1 MKKVIK
7 KITDAILKPKTEFS
21 MTEDEFYEKYT
32 PVKNHLDNNASF
44 DGCMFETYGKECDHI
59 LTLAQ
64 DPQKKRTVWTI
75 LDTDGN
81 LYFVNDYHY
90 VNRLGYL
97 VTTEQFPEGVEIE
110 VKLDTE

>member
-7 KITDAILKPKTEFS
+7 KITDAIL
-21 MTEDEFYEKYT
+21 
-32 PVKNHLDNNASF
+32 
-44 DGCMFETYGKECDHI
+44 
-59 LTLAQ
+59 
-64 DPQKKRTVWTI
+64 KRTVWTI

-97 VTTEQFPEGVEIE
+97 VTKEQFPEGVEIE